1 MKSIVIISTSLL
13 LLNSPAYIQ
22 ASELIISNKIII
34 KHPPANQIAHSGELI
49 IFKYKNWSYTHEVIS
64 PENFIASVD
73 LTGTEHQFI
82 KGIFEKKEREKLPSW
97 LAVLAEDFAN
107 KIISNNEK
115 HQKFSVGDSTIY
127 GVYNSEE
134 QHGFIFILEENLI
147 HKLDV
152 LGTNKNHSDFI
163 KNIIKR
169 N

>member
-1 MKSIVIISTSLL
+1 MKLMFIIITSLL
-13 LLNSPAYIQ
+13 LLNLPAYIQ
-22 ASELIISNKIII
+22 ASELIISNEIII
-34 KHPPANQIAHSGELI
+34 KHPPANQIAHSGELV
-49 IFKYKNWSYTHEVIS
+49 IFKYKNWSYTHEVVS
-64 PENFIASVD
+64 PENFIVSVD
-73 LTGTEHQFI
+73 LTGSEHQFI
-82 KGIFEKKEREKLPSW
+82 KSIFDKTERDKLPSW

-115 HQKFSVGDSTIY
+115 HQKLSVGDSTIY
-127 GVYNSEE
+127 GAYNSEE
-134 QHGFIFILEENLI
+134 QHGIIFILEENLI